1 MTGNEL
7 LRWLEELMA
16 NYSPGRESGEALR
29 RFVIRECQDIVRDHR
44 EAFIE
49 ALGQWLSRRQE
60 PHTMLAVKLA
70 AVYRLHELREPIS
83 DLLEAVERG
92 EAFMPHYARSLR
104 DTLSQL
110 PLAE

>member
-60 PHTMLAVKLA
+60 
-70 AVYRLHELREPIS
+70 
-83 DLLEAVERG
+83 
-92 EAFMPHYARSLR
+92 FMPHYARSLR